1 MEFQRKS
8 IGLGL
13 IPTAETISA
22 FIGDVVGTPL
32 RACGFSKERFDAVQ
46 PFYQKLD
53 YDPSVYLLINDAT
66 AVLPGLG
73 YRMADDSVHG
83 LAISDDDLGVLDVRA
98 GESLAQFLKRFHSFK
113 LATQVEIV
121 LLAPLKPRLPPYI
134 LGVFAQ
140 SGSQTAET
148 VERRLRIAREEMEQR
163 GALIMG
169 WAADGASAHFK
180 LMRQMRQIAPGAPT
194 IDFVGPT
201 LSSDRANIR
210 TPARCVTWRGAACLV
225 PSTPLL
231 DPVHLVNLLRNAP
244 LRKAAALQIGACT
257 VDLNSVHDF
266 LAEKMTAFGMEA
278 QLGVRLSDFN
288 TADRMDFAA
297 AQRLFST
304 KVLSYLEA
312 NCTDVKFRG
321 TVPPPPPPTARTYF
335 RQRQYC
341 SCAWA
346 TACCDHTSI
355 LTSSPSSASSS
366 PSTLRLCCRRGT
378 RTSSAQGE
386 PRSCGAKRRS
396 THCGL
401 RRTAR

>member
-1 MEFQRKS
+1 MDFQRRS
-8 IGLGL
+8 VGHGLV
-13 IPTAETISA
+13 PTAETIRA

-32 RACGFSKERFDAVQ
+32 RSCGFSKERFDAVL
-46 PFYQKLD
+46 PFYQKLG
-53 YDPSVYLLINDAT
+53 YDPNAYLLINDAT

-98 GESLAQFLKRFHSFK
+98 GESLAQFLLRFHSFK

-121 LLAPLKPRLPPYI
+121 LLAPLKPRLPPYL

-140 SGSQTAET
+140 AGSQTSET
-148 VERRLRIAREEMEQR
+148 IERRLCIAREEMEQR

-194 IDFVGPT
+194 INFVGPT
-201 LSSDRANIR
+201 LSSDRGNIHI
-210 TPARCVTWRGAACLV
+210 PARCAMRSGAPCLV
-225 PSTPLL
+225 PATPLL

-244 LRKAAALQIGACT
+244 LRKAAALHIGEFD

-266 LAEKMTAFGMEA
+266 LASKLTAFGMET
-278 QLGVRLSDFN
+278 QLEVRLADFN
-288 TADRMDFAA
+288 VADRMNFAA

-304 KVLSYLEA
+304 KVLMYLEA

-321 TVPPPPPPTARTYF
+321 TNPPSVRETHYS
-335 RQRQYC
+335 RQPQYC

-346 TACCDHTSI
+346 IECCDRTSI
-355 LTSSPSSASSS
+355 QTSSLSSASSS
-366 PSTLRLCCRRGT
+366 PSMRYLCCRRGT
-378 RTSSAQGE
+378 LPSSVQRE
-386 PRSCGAKRRS
+386 PQSREQKRRYTS
-396 THCGL
+396 YGQ
-401 RRTAR
+401 RRTAQ